1 MAGLEADTS
10 SYNQP
15 LPVSPLDMAGKL
27 GSLQQQSQQIQ
38 SGAIGIDKQKLD
50 LMNTQFGLM
59 NQELSAMSDDP
70 SITKPQAAERLNR
83 FAKTLNLPPAAVNH
97 MMEELNQA
105 PNVKAFSDNAL
116 RRGMSVQEKLN
127 QQYGVPSESN
137 DGATNYQGVRLPA
150 SKGGGFDAS
159 KGTQNNLQPPV
170 GSEYYEGGQ
179 KKTLGP
185 AGPPGFRPAQGLP
198 VAAPQAPGSAA
209 PIVPKPIRSLPVER
223 PVSGATGP
231 SREIT
236 DQVPTT
242 LQNRM
247 AAGFNAAPPPMFE
260 EGKKNLNEAQ
270 LRASGL
276 NQTNKPAIQALN
288 VLKDV
293 KLSTGPGTGQINDFM
308 AGLKAFG
315 LVDTKLEND
324 PTAARQELEKKLA
337 QFVGNSPIAGRSDAA
352 QTLAEAGS
360 PNPKK
365 QILPALI
372 KLTRDA
378 VALNRVEAAK
388 ALTFQGNDYTKVGEH
403 FANFP
408 QSVDERAFSLD
419 LMEPK
424 ERDDLVKKMALQYKN
439 GNASE
444 KKSATKFLDSLT
456 ISKKLG
462 FYE

>member
-15 LPVSPLDMAGKL
+15 LPVSPLELTGKI
-27 GSLQQQSQQIQ
+27 GALQQQKLAIDQAKLDQANQGLTYLTRAMASIGPNPGPDWKQKYMEVGANAVKMGLVPAEQLRVWQERVNQASDPQTFFNQTISAAQSHQQILQ
-38 SGAIGIDKQKLD
+38 
-50 LMNTQFGLM
+50 
-59 NQELSAMSDDP
+59 
-70 SITKPQAAERLNR
+70 
-83 FAKTLNLPPAAVNH
+83 
-97 MMEELNQA
+97 
-105 PNVKAFSDNAL
+105 
-116 RRGMSVQEKLN
+116 
-127 QQYGVPSESN
+127 
-137 DGATNYQGVRLPA
+137 NYQGTPATTESGAVRYQGMQGGAFAPGFRPATQLPV
-150 SKGGGFDAS
+150 
-159 KGTQNNLQPPV
+159 QPPP
-170 GSEYYEGGQ
+170 GTPYYEGGQ
-179 KKTLGP
+179 ARTLGP
-185 AGPPGFRPAQGLP
+185 SGPEGIAPA
-198 VAAPQAPGSAA
+198 ASAA
-209 PIVPKPIRSLPVER
+209 PPASPAASASTAPMVPRRVPTLPVER
-223 PVSGATGP
+223 PVSGPTGP
-231 SREIT
+231 TREIT

-260 EGKKNLNEAQ
+260 EGKKTLAEAQ
-270 LRASGL
+270 LKASGL
-276 NQTNKPAIQALN
+276 SMANKPAIQALD
-288 VLKDV
+288 VLKNV
-293 KLSTGPGTGQINDFM
+293 KLATGPGTAQINDLM

-315 LVDTKLEND
+315 IVDTKLEND

-388 ALTFQGNDYTKVGEH
+388 ALTFKGSDYTKVGEH

-408 QSVDERAFSLD
+408 QSVDERAFELD
-419 LMEPK
+419 LMDK
-424 ERDDLVKKMALQYKN
+424 SERDALVKKMINQYKAN
-439 GNASE
+439 PSDKAAN
-444 KKSATKFLDSLT
+444 KFLDSLK
-456 ISKKLG
+456 ISQQLG

>member
-1 MAGLEADTS
+1 MAEVDTS
-10 SYNQP
+10 SYP
-15 LPVSPLDMAGKL
+15 KASLPVSPLKQAGEIAQTR
-27 GSLQQQSQQIQ
+27 SAIQ
-38 SGAIGIDKQKLD
+38 GNISNDIAIDKQKLD

-59 NQELSAMSDDP
+59 NQELSTMIDDP
-70 SITKPQAAERLNR
+70 SITKQQAAQRLAR
-83 FAKTLNLPPAAVNH
+83 FATTLKLPPEAVNH
-97 MMEELNQA
+97 MMEELNAA
-105 PNVKAFSDNAL
+105 PSVKAFSENAL
-116 RRGMSVQEKLN
+116 RRGMDTQQRIN
-127 QQYGVPSESN
+127 QQYGTNETLTS
-137 DGATNYQGVRLPA
+137 GAMQYQGVRLPA
-150 SKGGGFDAS
+150 AKGGGFDTS
-159 KGTQNNLQPPV
+159 RGTQLPVQPPV
-170 GSEYYEGGQ
+170 GSEYYVGGQ

-185 AGPPGFRPAQGLP
+185 SGPEGVQPAQGLP
-198 VAAPQAPGSAA
+198 VAAPAAPGSTA
-209 PIVPKPIRSLPVER
+209 PLAPKPVRTLPVER

-231 SREIT
+231 TREIT
-236 DQVPTT
+236 DQVPTS
-242 LQNRM
+242 LENRM

-276 NQTNKPAIQALN
+276 SQTNKPAIQALDI
-288 VLKDV
+288 LKNI
-293 KLSTGPGTGQINDFM
+293 KLSTGPGTAQINDIM

-372 KLTRDA
+372 QLTRDA

-388 ALTFQGNDYTKVGEH
+388 ALTFKGTDYTKVGEH

-424 ERDDLVKKMALQYKN
+424 ERDALVKKMALQYKN

-444 KKSATKFLDSLT
+444 KKSAEKFLNSLQ
-456 ISKKLG
+456 ISKQLG

>member
-1 MAGLEADTS
+1 MAEVDTS
-10 SYNQP
+10 SYP
-15 LPVSPLDMAGKL
+15 KAALPVSPLELTGKL
-27 GSLQQQSQQIQ
+27 GALQQQSQQIQ
-38 SGAIGIDKQKLD
+38 SGAIAIDKQKLD

-59 NQELSAMSDDP
+59 NQELSTMIDDP
-70 SITKPQAAERLNR
+70 NITKPQAAERLNR
-83 FAKTLNLPPAAVNH
+83 FAKTLKLPPEAVSH
-97 MMEELNQA
+97 MMEELNAA
-105 PNVKAFSDNAL
+105 PSVKVFSENAL
-116 RRGMSVQEKLN
+116 RRGMDTQQRIN
-127 QQYGVPSESN
+127 QQYGTPETVSS
-137 DGATNYQGVRLPA
+137 GAVQYQGTRDQRSGAFRPATQLPV
-150 SKGGGFDAS
+150 
-159 KGTQNNLQPPV
+159 QPPP
-170 GSEYYEGGQ
+170 GTPFYEGGQ
-179 KKTLGP
+179 AKTLGP
-185 AGPPGFRPAQGLP
+185 AGPEGVQPAARVLP
-198 VAAPQAPGSAA
+198 VAPPAET
-209 PIVPKPIRSLPVER
+209 PIVPKRVSTLPVER
-223 PVSGATGP
+223 PVSGPTGP
-231 SREIT
+231 TKEIT

-242 LQNRM
+242 LANRM

-293 KLSTGPGTGQINDFM
+293 KLATGPGTAQVNDLM

-315 LVDTKLEND
+315 LVDTKFEND

-378 VALNRVEAAK
+378 IALNRVEAAK
-388 ALTFQGNDYTKVGEH
+388 ALTFKGNDYTKVGEH

-408 QSVDERAFSLD
+408 QSIDEKAFGLD

-424 ERDDLVKKMALQYKN
+424 ERDGLVKKMALQYKN

-444 KKSATKFLDSLT
+444 KKSAEKFLRSLEM
-456 ISKKLG
+456 SKELG